1 MKIGAAQIKLSTSIS
16 RNVANISR
24 WLRLAAEQGLE
35 ILNFP
40 ETSLTGYVYE
50 AFAQIK
56 PEDIKQGLNQIG
68 QLIQELKINAVIGT
82 PLWMG
87 GEFFNSVVVFMAN
100 GQRLHYHKSN
110 LVDFEKAYFKA
121 GSEVLTFQVGELT
134 FGVIVCR
141 DQNNADLSL
150 QIRKRGA
157 HVLFIS
163 CAHYY
168 HPNEARLKVEKN
180 RALPIVRAY
189 ENGMFVCKANAV
201 GTYKGQINLGHSI
214 IVGPNGTVLAEAG
227 ETEEALLC
235 FEIDERNLVWKW

>member
-1 MKIGAAQIKLSTSIS
+1 MKIGAAQIKLSASIS
-16 RNVANISR
+16 INVSNISR
-24 WLRLAAEQGLE
+24 WLRLAAEQGVD

-40 ETSLTGYVYE
+40 ETSVTGYVYE
-50 AFAQIK
+50 AFAQIR
-56 PEDIKQGLNQIG
+56 PNDIEQGLNQIG
-68 QLIQELKINAVIGT
+68 QLVMELRLNAVIGT
-82 PLWMG
+82 PLWMD
-87 GEFFNSVVVFMAN
+87 GEFFNSVVVFLAD
-100 GQRLHYHKSN
+100 GQRLYYHKSN

-121 GSEVLTFQVGELT
+121 GSEVLTFQAGELT
-134 FGVIVCR
+134 FGTIICR
-141 DQNNADLSL
+141 DQNNADLSF

-157 HVLFIS
+157 NVMFIS

-201 GTYKGQINLGHSI
+201 GTFKGQINLGHSI
-214 IVGPNGTVLAEAG
+214 IVGPNGTVVAEAG